1 MSYDPNVCNAV
12 EALDTTHARALF
24 IALEAAIAQLG
35 AHTPIRQLMALI
47 AIALAN
53 QRGVPIGVRDID
65 RQLGDLTSGSA
76 SKLLRTMMHV
86 EGERKPAIADTVMS
100 KRDAEDL
107 RKWNL
112 YLTPKGAD
120 ALANILVS
128 MSFISRNRPK
138 A

>member
-1 MSYDPNVCNAV
+1 MSYDPNVCDAV
-12 EALDTTHARALF
+12 EALDVTHARALF
-24 IALEAAIAQLG
+24 KALEVAIEQLG
-35 AHTPIRQLMALI
+35 VHTPIRQLMALI

-53 QRGVPIGVRDID
+53 RRGDTIGVRDID
-65 RQLGDLTSGSA
+65 RELGDLPSGSA

-86 EGERKPAIADTVMS
+86 EGERKPGVADTVVS

-120 ALANILVS
+120 ALINILDG
-128 MSFISRNRPK
+128 MKLISRNRPK